1 MKKIFSKEFTI
12 GICVLI
18 ALVILF
24 FGIDYLKGINMF
36 KPANFYYA
44 SYENVAGLEIAAPVT
59 IDGYKVGQ
67 VHEINFN
74 YGNRGKIKVLLAL
87 DKQLMVPED
96 SKASIEVGLLGSS
109 SIALS
114 LGQSSKMIEVGG
126 DIPTHTT
133 GGLMSALSN
142 DIMPQINSIL
152 PKVDSLLYN
161 LNLVVANP
169 ALHSSIERLDLIT
182 SNITDVTT
190 GLNSVMNTQVPVILN
205 NAGSITTNLDTITAN
220 LTYLSAQLKALPL
233 QSTMNNVDEIT
244 TNLVSVS
251 NQLNSK
257 NGTLG
262 MLMNDPELY
271 NRLNQVSADID
282 SLIVDLKKN
291 PKRYISIKLL

>member
-74 YGNRGKIKVLLAL
+74 YENPGKIKVLLAL

>member
-74 YGNRGKIKVLLAL
+74 YENPGKIKVLLAL

-133 GGLMSALSN
+133 GRLMSALSN